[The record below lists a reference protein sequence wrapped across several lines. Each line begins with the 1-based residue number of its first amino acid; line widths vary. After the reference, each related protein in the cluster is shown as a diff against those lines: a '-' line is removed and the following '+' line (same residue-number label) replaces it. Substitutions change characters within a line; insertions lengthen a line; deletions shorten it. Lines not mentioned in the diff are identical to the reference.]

1 MKTGSLWLHI
11 IYVHNKVTIG
21 IEQKRTRGCSGGCR
35 MLCKW
40 NVLLSWPCCSSYLL
54 NFSESKINIAVAAL
68 GRNTHSGPPV
78 DRILLSK
85 ATTETSVTSSSGK
98 SMGWLENQPE
108 LDLNLSLPSSAYLC
122 EVGHALY
129 LLWDSVLSSIGRGA
143 NLLLEGMLREWTE
156 RIQAEHTAR
165 CSESGLLCAENLW
178 SWLPWGLQ
186 MAVFFV
192 CRWKGAFRKD
202 VSLMC
207 GLRIFL
213 YDV

>member
-1 MKTGSLWLHI
+1 MCVITSPLAL
-11 IYVHNKVTIG
+11 NKKG
-21 IEQKRTRGCSGGCR
+21 LRGCSGDCR

-40 NVLLSWPCCSSYLL
+40 NILLSWPCCSSYLL
-54 NFSESKINIAVAAL
+54 NFSGSKIYIAVAAL
-68 GRNTHSGPPV
+68 GRNTYSEPPM

-85 ATTETSVTSSSGK
+85 ATTETNVTSCGGK

-129 LLWDSVLSSIGRGA
+129 LLWDSVLSSIRRGA
-143 NLLLEGMLREWTE
+143 NLLLEGMSREWTE
-156 RIQAEHTAR
+156 RIQAEHIAW
-165 CSESGLLCAENLW
+165 CLVSGLLCAENLW
-178 SWLPWGLQ
+178 SWPPWGLQ

-202 VSLMC
+202 VLLMC
-207 GLRIFL
+207 GLHIFL

>member
-1 MKTGSLWLHI
+1 MCI
-11 IYVHNKVTIG
+11 IKSPLALNK
-21 IEQKRTRGCSGGCR
+21 KRIRGCSGDCR

-40 NVLLSWPCCSSYLL
+40 NILLSWPCCSSYLL
-54 NFSESKINIAVAAL
+54 NFSGSKIYVAVAAL
-68 GRNTHSGPPV
+68 GRNTYSEPPM

-85 ATTETSVTSSSGK
+85 ATTETNVTSCGGK

-129 LLWDSVLSSIGRGA
+129 LLWDSVLSSIRRGA
-143 NLLLEGMLREWTE
+143 NLLLEGMSREWTE
-156 RIQAEHTAR
+156 RIQAEHIAW
-165 CSESGLLCAENLW
+165 CLVSGLLCTENLW
-178 SWLPWGLQ
+178 SWPPWGLQ

-202 VSLMC
+202 VLLMC
-207 GLRIFL
+207 GLHIFL